1 MSSRYF
7 EFPIELLTT
16 TKNIVEIFM
25 VENLIGFGYGV
36 KTKGIS
42 DLSYY
47 YHDLVN
53 NTTERISNK
62 YIEEVDFSIC
72 LEKFKTKT
80 FNIDD
85 FVVQYVVSMPKKE
98 FDFVIKDGIIFDPEK
113 ETIKIGYN
121 IGIIDN
127 IIESITNSDIKGKR
141 EIDAHGLI
149 VSPGFIDML
158 SFNPNLVGAKFKIG
172 DGVTTNLSIHGCTND
187 FDAFFAR
194 YERCSTLNHPRA
206 SGAFA
211 RFFGRYVRD

>member
-72 LEKFKTKT
+72 LEKFKT
-80 FNIDD
+80 
-85 FVVQYVVSMPKKE
+85 
-98 FDFVIKDGIIFDPEK
+98 
-113 ETIKIGYN
+113 
-121 IGIIDN
+121 
-127 IIESITNSDIKGKR
+127 
-141 EIDAHGLI
+141 
-149 VSPGFIDML
+149 
-158 SFNPNLVGAKFKIG
+158 
-172 DGVTTNLSIHGCTND
+172 
-187 FDAFFAR
+187 
-194 YERCSTLNHPRA
+194 
-206 SGAFA
+206 
-211 RFFGRYVRD
+211 